1 MFGLKRYLAA
11 LLLFCGSIFAS
22 AQQRVW
28 DDALDWYGSVS
39 AKCSTWRARIDR
51 GESVPRDSLQRM
63 MEELS
68 AVRGELQRAWNEM
81 TPRQRRC
88 FEAIRDRFLTGKWPV
103 DALSSSAPAV
113 SIPSALSFVRVDS
126 GNTLRGRL
134 DVNAAAKTPLWTE
147 KGAALTSGSPSE
159 AVLLS
164 TRPVPLSPSS
174 LPPASLRQ
182 SPLSPTSL
190 SHVPLRLA
198 PVAGLLAGVYPDFS
212 MGAVLGV
219 SIGADWAV
227 LVAGRSNFRQR
238 RCAYDCLSDGTAG
251 EGYFWGSGEK
261 SVNRH
266 QLTLAVSYALSHP
279 VRLYAGVGYGVRTLC
294 WKDSDGAWARV
305 ADRSVRGLAL
315 DAGLVISPFRSA
327 VPPRNSAVP
336 SRNGSSPSRSGAGP
350 SFLLGAGFLPGGG
363 YVDAVAGFCWW
374 F

>member
-1 MFGLKRYLAA
+1 MFGLKRYLAV

-103 DALSSSAPAV
+103 
-113 SIPSALSFVRVDS
+113 SFVRVDS
-126 GNTLRGRL
+126 GNALRGRL

-164 TRPVPLSPSS
+164 TRPVPL
-174 LPPASLRQ
+174 
-182 SPLSPTSL
+182 
-190 SHVPLRLA
+190 RLA

-212 MGAVLGV
+212 MGAILGV
-219 SIGADWAV
+219 SIGPDWAV
-227 LVAGRSNFRQR
+227 LVMGRSNFRQR
-238 RCAYDCLSDGTAG
+238 HTAYDCLSDGTAG

-266 QLTLAVSYALSHP
+266 QLTLDLSYALSGP

-315 DAGLVISPFRSA
+315 DAGLVISPFRVSG
-327 VPPRNSAVP
+327 PF
-336 SRNGSSPSRSGAGP
+336 RSGAGP

-363 YVDAVAGFCWW
+363 YVDAVAAFCWW

>member
-1 MFGLKRYLAA
+1 MFGLKRYLAV

-39 AKCSTWRARIDR
+39 AKCSTWRERIDR

-126 GNTLRGRL
+126 GNPLRGRL

-174 LPPASLRQ
+174 LSPAS
-182 SPLSPTSL
+182 
-190 SHVPLRLA
+190 LRLA

-227 LVAGRSNFRQR
+227 LLAGRSNFRQR

-327 VPPRNSAVP
+327 VPPRNSASLSRNSAVP
-336 SRNGSSPSRSGAGP
+336 SRNGSSP